1 MRFFLCLTIENHHH
15 TQDTY
20 IYICQHT
27 FFTQSNKNIGLKH
40 DRLVSNK
47 KKHFIFH
54 DKIILTGERALSK
67 KELRKKKCRK
77 IDKL

>member
-1 MRFFLCLTIENHHH
+1 MPTHILI
-15 TQDTY
+15 
-20 IYICQHT
+20 
-27 FFTQSNKNIGLKH
+27 QSNKNIGLKH

-67 KELRKKKCRK
+67 KELRKKKKCRK

>member
-1 MRFFLCLTIENHHH
+1 MLTHIL
-15 TQDTY
+15 
-20 IYICQHT
+20 
-27 FFTQSNKNIGLKH
+27 TQSNKNIGLEH